1 MDVAKI
7 LQELKA
13 EKQKLDQAIAVM
25 EAVVGDKG
33 TQAPT
38 APSKRGGRKHMSELE
53 CKEVSRRM
61 KRYWDSRRNQ
71 AVAAAR

>member
-13 EKQKLDQAIAVM
+13 QRERLDQAIAVM
-25 EAVVGDKG
+25 EAVAGDKG

-38 APSKRGGRKHMSELE
+38 APPKRRGRKFTEE
-53 CKEVSRRM
+53 ERKEVSRRM

-71 AVAAAR
+71 PVAASG